1 MVCGSIP
8 TKIVSYDKD
17 GAQLIEKY
25 CDKHY
30 VE

>member
-1 MVCGSIP
+1 MEYGIP
-8 TKIVSYDKD
+8 TKIVSYDMD

-25 CDKHY
+25 RDKHY